1 VLASVDRVFAE
12 DTRVT
17 LKLLNA
23 YGIKVRLS
31 AYHEHN
37 AESARREALEAL
49 ADGKRIALVSDAG
62 TPLVSDPGFKL
73 VRAALDS
80 GHRVVPIPG
89 ASAALAALAGA
100 GLPTDR
106 FVFAGFPPPKTA
118 ARDRFL
124 SELADAH
131 ATLVFYETGPRLA
144 RSLAAMAAVFGPRD
158 AVVARELTKLFEE
171 FRRGALDALAAKL
184 GEEPPPKGEM
194 VVLIGP
200 PRDENEVDSALVDA
214 ALRAA
219 LERTG
224 VKQAAAEIAERFALS
239 RREVYARALALKHET
254 P

>member
-1 VLASVDRVFAE
+1 
-12 DTRVT
+12 
-17 LKLLNA
+17 
-23 YGIKVRLS
+23 
-31 AYHEHN
+31 
-37 AESARREALEAL
+37 
-49 ADGKRIALVSDAG
+49 
-62 TPLVSDPGFKL
+62 
-73 VRAALDS
+73 
-80 GHRVVPIPG
+80 
-89 ASAALAALAGA
+89 
-100 GLPTDR
+100 
-106 FVFAGFPPPKTA
+106 
-118 ARDRFL
+118 
-124 SELADAH
+124 LADAH